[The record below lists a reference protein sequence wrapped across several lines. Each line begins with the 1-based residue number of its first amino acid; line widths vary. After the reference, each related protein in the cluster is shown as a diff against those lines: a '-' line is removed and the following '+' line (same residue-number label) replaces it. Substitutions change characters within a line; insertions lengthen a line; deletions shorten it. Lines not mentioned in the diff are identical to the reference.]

1 MCRSSVDLE
10 SYKELLGKIDLQKQG
25 WRDLG
30 LCDTKLGDTRPE
42 LCGGGWLHS
51 FWRSLDNK
59 SEVSELPGDFKEV
72 YDTQN
77 WVVER
82 LFYSGFT
89 LEDALNCG
97 R

>member
-1 MCRSSVDLE
+1 MLVWSGIWDYVTLNWETQDLSCVE
-10 SYKELLGKIDLQKQG
+10 
-25 WRDLG
+25 
-30 LCDTKLGDTRPE
+30 GDGYTASE
-42 LCGGGWLHS
+42 
-51 FWRSLDNK
+51 K
-59 SEVSELPGDFKEV
+59 SGISREVSELPGDFKEV

>member
-1 MCRSSVDLE
+1 ME
-10 SYKELLGKIDLQKQG
+10 
-25 WRDLG
+25 WDLG

-42 LCGGGWLHS
+42 LCGGGGYTAS
-51 FWRSLDNK
+51 EK
-59 SEVSELPGDFKEV
+59 SGISREVSELPGDFKEV